1 MGCTGGKF
9 VSEETRINRAL
20 RQRYF
25 DARRAYH
32 DELREASFCSNRS
45 MRRSNMEFLARQ
57 QSEAMAEWL
66 RYARPVA
73 VVQPVHIPSA
83 LTDEQVISMH

>member
-57 QSEAMAEWL
+57 QSEAMASGSGT
-66 RYARPVA
+66 RV
-73 VVQPVHIPSA
+73 PSRSCS
-83 LTDEQVISMH
+83 LSTSRRR